1 MTKECKIC
9 KINAHEFV
17 ACGIKTNNV
26 TKKNKRESIEE
37 QELIKEFFFS
47 LYSLFLFYYFFI
59 IVMSMRIKYQSTEAA
74 IIHKK

>member
-17 ACGIKTNNV
+17 ACG
-26 TKKNKRESIEE
+26 KKNKRESIEE
-37 QELIKEFFFS
+37 QELIKKILIKEFFFS